1 MDLDHSELS
10 FQMLVGVVRDYAI
23 YMLDPNGRI
32 VTWNAGSERIKG
44 YTAEEAIGQNISI
57 LYTKEDREAGRPTRA
72 LRIAAEAGRYEE
84 EGWRVRKDGTRFL
97 AHVIIDPVRNESGR
111 LVGFAEVTRDITAKR
126 DLERQLAQA
135 QKMEAVGQL
144 TGGIAH
150 DFNNMLS
157 VIVGNLELL
166 LEDLEENSVQNE
178 LVVDALSAGE
188 RGAELVR
195 QLLAFSRNQ
204 TLQPEIIDVHKV
216 SGRIEPLLR
225 TAVGEGIELNFICED
240 EPWPVLADPSQLE
253 SAILNLA
260 VNARD
265 AMPDGGRLTIRCK
278 NVGRDEDLAREE
290 DLPVG
295 DYVVFTI
302 ADTGAGIDPD
312 ILSRV
317 FEPFFTTKGE
327 GRGTGLG
334 LSMVYGFARQSG
346 GTVKIY
352 SELDRGTEVRLYLPP
367 AMRESEADAAPVAA
381 TIPARS
387 GERILVVEDREEV
400 RRSAVRVITALGY
413 EATEAD
419 SADAAL
425 DLIDGGLRFD
435 LLFTDIVMPGSMN
448 GIDLARELRRREPG
462 LPIVLTSGFSDP
474 GVIATDLGALKA
486 TLLPKPFRRA
496 DLSHVLRQALEQ

>member
-10 FQMLVGVVRDYAI
+10 FKMLVGVVRDYAI
-23 YMLDPNGRI
+23 YMLDPDGRI

-44 YTAEEAIGQNISI
+44 YTADEAIGQNVSI
-57 LYTKEDREAGRPTRA
+57 LYTNEDRAAGRPERA

-97 AHVIIDPVRNESGR
+97 AHVIIDPVRNESDR

-157 VIVGNLELL
+157 VILGNLELL
-166 LEDLEENSVQNE
+166 LEGLDEHSDQMDLVRE
-178 LVVDALSAGE
+178 ALSAGE
-188 RGAELVR
+188 RGAELVHR
-195 QLLAFSRNQ
+195 LLAFSRNQ
-204 TLQPEIIDVHKV
+204 SLQPEVIDMRNV
-216 SGRIEPLLR
+216 SGRVEPLLR
-225 TAVGEGIELNFICED
+225 TSLGESIELNFNCDNEL
-240 EPWPVLADPSQLE
+240 WPILADPSQLE

-265 AMPDGGRLTIRCK
+265 AMAHGGKLTIRCK
-278 NVGRDEDLAREE
+278 NIRLDEHLAREE
-290 DLPVG
+290 DLPIG
-295 DYVVFTI
+295 EYVVFTI
-302 ADTGAGIDPD
+302 TDTGAGIEPD
-312 ILSRV
+312 ILARV
-317 FEPFFTTKGE
+317 FEPFFTTKDE

-352 SELDRGTEVRLYLPP
+352 SEPDHGTEVRMYLPR
-367 AMRESEADAAPVAA
+367 ARRETEQESLKRSD
-381 TIPARS
+381 TISARD
-387 GERILVVEDREEV
+387 GECILIVEDRDDV
-400 RRSAVRVITALGY
+400 RKSAVKAITTLGY
-413 EATEAD
+413 QTAEAD
-419 SADAAL
+419 SAEAAL
-425 DLIDGGLRFD
+425 ELIDAGLNFD
-435 LLFTDIVMPGSMN
+435 LLFTDIVMPGTMN
-448 GIDLARELRRREPG
+448 GIDLAWELRRREPG

-496 DLSHVLRQALEQ
+496 DLSQVLRQALEQ